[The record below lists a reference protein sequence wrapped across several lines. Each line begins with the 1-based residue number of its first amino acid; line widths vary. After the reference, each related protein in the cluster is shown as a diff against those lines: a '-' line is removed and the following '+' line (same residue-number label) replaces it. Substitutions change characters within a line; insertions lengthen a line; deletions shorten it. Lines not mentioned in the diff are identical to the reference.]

1 MLSCTGSHSHPMQ
14 HSTASFQK
22 RRWLLVLLLLP
33 LSLFSALVPAAAHTY
48 PNYVFPPSVR
58 TSHASSALALS
69 GEKIAIISPLPRRAF
84 GVVDGNLSFAVQMLR
99 TCSSSSSSKCEAAAA
114 CTARCILTGLRRA
127 IFLSLAMK
135 QSQLL
140 SQLQLPVRA
149 LASFITNSA
158 SLPFRFRRRR
168 DDCCILLHRPSS
180 RRPHHHVDSDNA
192 TAGLSPR
199 RHHPPVSRVPQ
210 PCFFC
215 SLTPPL

>member
-1 MLSCTGSHSHPMQ
+1 MCCCCCPCLSS
-14 HSTASFQK
+14 
-22 RRWLLVLLLLP
+22 RP
-33 LSLFSALVPAAAHTY
+33 LSLLPPTPTPTTSFLPAFELHTQVQHLLSLVKRLPSFRRCRAVLLALSTATCCLQSKCFALAAAGAAPAAA
-48 PNYVFPPSVR
+48 
-58 TSHASSALALS
+58 A
-69 GEKIAIISPLPRRAF
+69 
-84 GVVDGNLSFAVQMLR
+84 
-99 TCSSSSSSKCEAAAA
+99 AAAA
-114 CTARCILTGLRRA
+114 CTARCILTGLQRA

-149 LASFITNSA
+149 LASFNTNSA
-158 SLPFRFRRRR
+158 NLPFRLRRRR
-168 DDCCILLHRPSS
+168 DDCCILLHGPSS

-199 RHHPPVSRVPQ
+199 RHHPPVPRVPQ

>member
-1 MLSCTGSHSHPMQ
+1 M
-14 HSTASFQK
+14 
-22 RRWLLVLLLLP
+22 LLLLP

-99 TCSSSSSSKCEAAAA
+99 TCSSSSSTSSTSSSSSSSSSSSMYCTLYIDGSSARDLSLPCDEAVTVALTAAAA
-114 CTARCILTGLRRA
+114 GAG
-127 IFLSLAMK
+127 
-135 QSQLL
+135 
-140 SQLQLPVRA
+140 P
-149 LASFITNSA
+149 ASFITNSA

-168 DDCCILLHRPSS
+168 DDCCILLHGPSS

-199 RHHPPVSRVPQ
+199 RHHPPVPRVPQ